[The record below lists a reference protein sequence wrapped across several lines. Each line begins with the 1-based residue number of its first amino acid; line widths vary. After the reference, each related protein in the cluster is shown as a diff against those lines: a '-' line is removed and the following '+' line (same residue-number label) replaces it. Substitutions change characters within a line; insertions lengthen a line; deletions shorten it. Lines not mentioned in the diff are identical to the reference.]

1 MKVLS
6 LFDGIGTGR
15 LSLERA
21 GINVDKYYASEIDK
35 NAITIAK
42 TNYSDIIELGSVLN
56 WRNWDIEWNT
66 IDLLIGGSPCTSFS
80 SAGKQQGFNGES
92 KLFFEY
98 RDILNYLKSINPNI
112 KFLLENVIMKKE
124 WEEVI
129 TNEVGVK
136 PILIDSSLLS
146 AQQRKR
152 NYWFNWKIEYPED
165 KHIELKDILDNK
177 DFCYKATIVGRRI
190 NNNGHREDYNKEI
203 PIVQCLEVR
212 KANSNKSNCL
222 TTVEKDNVLSNLSY
236 GRYVDAFGKY
246 KSCYND
252 SIKNDL
258 IKFTKILKNQN
269 IQFFNGDY
277 KDCLNKLKL
286 NENDFVYLDPPYL
299 ISTAAYN
306 DGNRGFKMWMENDEK
321 ELLNYLDELNNKNVK
336 WALSNVLENNGFKND
351 ILFDWSQKYIIH
363 HLNYTYNN
371 CNYHRKNKGSNDS
384 DEVLITN
391 Y

>member
-15 LSLERA
+15 LSLERVLPLFPKNINTFVDLFA
-21 GINVDKYYASEIDK
+21 GSYTVGINVNANNYVCNDMITYLIEFFDFLKNNDLNKILETID
-35 NAITIAK
+35 NIIGTYQLSK
-42 TNYSDIIELGSVLN
+42 TNLEGYNALREVYN
-56 WRNWDIEWNT
+56 QT
-66 IDLLIGGSPCTSFS
+66 KYPLILFILTCFSFNH
-80 SAGKQQGFNGES
+80 QIRF
-92 KLFFEY
+92 
-98 RDILNYLKSINPNI
+98 
-112 KFLLENVIMKKE
+112 
-124 WEEVI
+124 
-129 TNEVGVK
+129 
-136 PILIDSSLLS
+136 
-146 AQQRKR
+146 
-152 NYWFNWKIEYPED
+152 
-165 KHIELKDILDNK
+165 
-177 DFCYKATIVGRRI
+177 
-190 NNNGHREDYNKEI
+190 NNNH
-203 PIVQCLEVR
+203 QF
-212 KANSNKSNCL
+212 NSS
-222 TTVEKDNVLSNLSY
+222 
-236 GRYVDAFGKY
+236 FGKY

-277 KDCLNKLKL
+277 KDCLNKLEL

-306 DGNRGFKMWMENDEK
+306 DGNRGFKMWTENDEK

-336 WALSNVLENNGFKND
+336 WALSNVLENNGSKND
-351 ILFDWSQKYIIH
+351 ILFDWSQKYIVH

>member
-1 MKVLS
+1 MLTNNYVCNDMITYLIEFFDFLKNNDLNKILEAIDNIIGIYQLS
-6 LFDGIGTGR
+6 
-15 LSLERA
+15 
-21 GINVDKYYASEIDK
+21 
-35 NAITIAK
+35 K
-42 TNYSDIIELGSVLN
+42 TNLEGYNALREFYN
-56 WRNWDIEWNT
+56 QT
-66 IDLLIGGSPCTSFS
+66 KYPLILFILTCFSFNH
-80 SAGKQQGFNGES
+80 QIRF
-92 KLFFEY
+92 
-98 RDILNYLKSINPNI
+98 
-112 KFLLENVIMKKE
+112 
-124 WEEVI
+124 
-129 TNEVGVK
+129 
-136 PILIDSSLLS
+136 
-146 AQQRKR
+146 
-152 NYWFNWKIEYPED
+152 
-165 KHIELKDILDNK
+165 
-177 DFCYKATIVGRRI
+177 
-190 NNNGHREDYNKEI
+190 NNNH
-203 PIVQCLEVR
+203 QF
-212 KANSNKSNCL
+212 NSS
-222 TTVEKDNVLSNLSY
+222 
-236 GRYVDAFGKY
+236 FGKY

-277 KDCLNKLKL
+277 KDCLNKLEL

-306 DGNRGFKMWMENDEK
+306 DGNRGFKMWTENDEK